1 MRLLIDD
8 PSIKD
13 TLAGVLAAFAILGLG
28 TLTRQDDAL
37 PLYSTV
43 LIVVALVCVL
53 FAGLL
58 GRPSIIVAESAIPAA
73 FVGVAIIVARGAR
86 ER

>member
-1 MRLLIDD
+1 MNA
-8 PSIKD
+8 
-13 TLAGVLAAFAILGLG
+13 LAGVLAAFTILELG
-28 TLTRQDDAL
+28 TLTRQDDVL
-37 PLYSTV
+37 PFYSTV